1 MYNNRYVTELSI
13 SEVKKYYE
21 ILRKNKKL
29 THEESADFGI
39 CKERLIEYAYKNI
52 DKAESKEQS
61 KEQES
66 VLDKISAE
74 IMQLD
79 YDIETVD
86 HDYDYRYPHLNMAQI
101 EEVHL
106 ICREE
111 VLQIINEYKE
121 KSEE

>member
-13 SEVKKYYE
+13 SEVKEYYE
-21 ILRKNKKL
+21 ILRKNRKL
-29 THEESADFGI
+29 THEEIADFGI

-52 DKAESKEQS
+52 GKTES

-66 VLDKISAE
+66 VFDKISAE

-79 YDIETVD
+79 YDTETVD
-86 HDYDYRYPHLNMAQI
+86 YDYNDMAQT
-101 EEVHL
+101 EVVHM

-111 VLQIINEYKE
+111 VLQIIDEYKE
-121 KSEE
+121 ESEKDK